1 MKIGNVVPGAKGSFG
16 IPPELKAQG
25 DRLMSQSREEYEA
38 DETRRPSMTAYSDVE
53 EAQEKVPDAPVKAEE
68 EGFRIPTPEESLARI
83 GVHLTD
89 EDYHSV
95 VFRGVLEKDVC
106 VLPAMGRT
114 RELRATIRTLKT
126 KEYDAIDELLADDIK
141 GISMTNDGFTS
152 RRSLWILAFAV
163 VKLDNKQ
170 LSKPVMTIDDN
181 GTSIVD
187 IKKTARERKDNVLGE
202 LSPIVINELIALH
215 AALTTNME
223 VILRINKGEY
233 LKKLSPPRGA

>member
-1 MKIGNVVPGAKGSFG
+1 MKIGQAVPGAKGSFG

-25 DRLMSQSREEYEA
+25 DRLMAQTREEYEA
-38 DETRRPSMTAYSDVE
+38 DETRRPSMAAYSDVE
-53 EAQEKVPDAPVKAEE
+53 ETQEQAPEAPVKAEE
-68 EGFRIPTPEESLARI
+68 DGFKIPTPEESLARI
-83 GVHLTD
+83 GIHLND

-106 VLPAMGRT
+106 VLPAMGKT

-152 RRSLWILAFAV
+152 RRSLWILSFAV
-163 VKLDNKQ
+163 VKLDNKP
-170 LSKPVMTIDDN
+170 LSKPIMTIDDN
-181 GTSIVD
+181 GTSVVD
-187 IKKTARERKDNVLGE
+187 IKRTARERKDNVLGE
-202 LSPIVINELIALH
+202 LSPIVINELIAIH